1 MSIEIKNISKSYGI
15 KKAVEGLSVTLPDNG
30 FIAVTG
36 KSGSGK
42 TTLLKMIAGLEKPDA
57 GDIIFSPAEQRISMV
72 FQEDRLLE
80 KETALSNAKIASD
93 EETAAAMLSILGLSD
108 VMDKK
113 AAELSG
119 GMARRVAI
127 ARALSAPADVFIFD
141 EPIKGLDKETAE
153 QTLDVIKRK
162 TEGSLVIFV
171 SHSGEEIQ
179 GADMVITLDK
189 KVTEYQKTY

>member
-93 EETAAAMLSILGLSD
+93 EETAAAMLSLLGLSD

-141 EPIKGLDKETAE
+141 EPIKGLDRETADL
-153 QTLDVIKRK
+153 TLDIIKAK
-162 TEGSLVIFV
+162 TEGKLAIFV